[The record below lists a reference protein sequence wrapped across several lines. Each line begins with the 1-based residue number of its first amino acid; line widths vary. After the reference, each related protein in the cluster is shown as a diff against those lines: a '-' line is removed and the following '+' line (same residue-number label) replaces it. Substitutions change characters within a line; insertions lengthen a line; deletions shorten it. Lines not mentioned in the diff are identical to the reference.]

1 VIGPREGS
9 RWAHYEIRH
18 EIARGNMGVVFRAL
32 DTKTGRDVALKLLV
46 AGHADPDAAERFR
59 REAKS
64 LARLDHPNVVGVHS
78 YGVQESLPFMAM
90 DFVAGTTLHELL
102 ERGALTTSRAVAL
115 LADVA
120 RGLDHAHA
128 HGVLHRDVK
137 PANILIGSDGR
148 ARLTDFGLAKLSDAS
163 LSLTHEGD
171 IIGTPVFMSP
181 EQITGDV
188 RATGPGLDVWALGVI
203 LYVVLTR
210 GLPFRGRTVE
220 EVSDA
225 VVRLE
230 PPPPSEVEPSV
241 PPDLER
247 ICLCALKKDHRQR
260 YRSANELARD
270 LDAFLRGGQVL
281 AGTVTPGVRARRAA
295 RFLRLHGAAVG
306 ALSAGLLLIG
316 VAIGA
321 KAFLDDREAGVV
333 QGKQDQAADDVAAEI
348 EGGLAAAEQSLQA
361 YELAKARDAA
371 EKAAKAL
378 ERAQTLGASGERGKR
393 LSDLIRAH
401 ELLSAKL
408 SVAGS
413 NEVDEP
419 ALARLVT
426 GYHSGDLEAGR
437 WALDHALRLGS
448 AAAWADDLPEPSAIP
463 EEDEARAAQL
473 LALRVTYDR
482 VKGRAR
488 TWAPLLT
495 RSSKTALG
503 RAARLHEARWLTTRQ
518 RLEEARQVLWAA
530 DQSGQR
536 APLLHAR
543 LLRAVQRDDPQTF
556 SLEGSSGWEALHAR
570 LVEQARSG
578 PAVLVD
584 LATAELALLRG
595 ELRRARAVLAPW
607 LGERLCA
614 GVRSEAQA
622 LDVTALALQDD
633 LRGREEARKL
643 IRAPGVHPRAR
654 ARLAWLEPDALGEAN
669 RSEESHLAGL
679 ADRVDRALAHLVLS
693 SLGRALGSPAL
704 SSQGALIKVDDLPTA
719 LLSLGPGDVR
729 AQHLGLRARVA
740 LIHLSKG
747 RVKRARELLNEGL
760 GNEALTHPELS
771 LARRLLEEAPL
782 ELPVAPWWTPP
793 PGIVPGRRWAA
804 RYSAFQ
810 ETPLEADRAYSR
822 ANAALHLA
830 IRHAPTDPYVRLA
843 RARLRLL
850 RAARM
855 ASEEERRIARE
866 GALRDA
872 SLAVAIAPDSTSAW
886 EALLFAAWAV
896 DEATLPQILARAQ
909 GDWREALHP
918 AERLAISLLG
928 GEAPPKVT
936 PWFGALA
943 EARRHDLRR
952 AAGDPKPGAAFVQAS
967 ARDLREALARAGQG
981 ESRAPLE
988 GELLLRDPIWL
999 GEHLSGACPAP
1010 AGCALEDSG
1019 ATAWARAQDVQ
1030 SGPLAAPARALLL
1043 VDTIRR
1049 AGQAGRGRAWLE
1061 ALWRDRGGPGC
1072 LRLEVAWILWTRP
1085 AGQRVLLAD
1094 LEPLP
1099 GKNDPLK
1106 NDPLAHLL
1114 AALIAKAGKPR
1125 DALAAKLW
1133 DAPPVKRWR

>member
-1 VIGPREGS
+1 MIGPREGS

-46 AGHADPDAAERFR
+46 AGHSDPDAAERFR

-210 GLPFRGRTVE
+210 GLPFRGKTVE

-225 VVRLE
+225 VVRLD
-230 PPPPSEVEPSV
+230 PPAPSELEPSV

-270 LDAFLRGGQVL
+270 LDAYLRGGQVL
-281 AGTVTPGVRARRAA
+281 AGTVTPAVRARRAA
-295 RFLRLHGAAVG
+295 RFLRLHAGAVIALSAGVLLIGAAVG
-306 ALSAGLLLIG
+306 VKGLMD
-316 VAIGA
+316 A
-321 KAFLDDREAGVV
+321 REAGVV
-333 QGKQDQAADDVAAEI
+333 QGKQDQAADGVAQEIEAQLRAAE
-348 EGGLAAAEQSLQA
+348 ESLAG
-361 YELAKARDAA
+361 YELAQAQEAANKAG
-371 EKAAKAL
+371 KAL
-378 ERAQTLGASGERGKR
+378 ARAQTLGASGEREKR
-393 LSDLIRAH
+393 LSSLLQAH
-401 ELLSAKL
+401 ELLNAKL
-408 SVAGS
+408 RVAGS

-419 ALARLVT
+419 ALARVVA
-426 GYHSGDLEAGR
+426 GYRGGDLEAGR

-448 AAAWADDLPEPSAIP
+448 AVGWADDLPEPTAIP
-463 EEDEARAAQL
+463 EEEAARAAQL
-473 LALRVTYDR
+473 LSLRVTYDR
-482 VKGRAR
+482 VKGRSR
-488 TWAPLLT
+488 TWSPLLA
-495 RSSKTALG
+495 RSSKTPLG
-503 RAARLHEARWLTTRQ
+503 RAARLHEARWLITRQ

-530 DQSGQR
+530 DQSGER

-556 SLEGSSGWEALHAR
+556 SLEGSGGWEALHAQ
-570 LVEQARSG
+570 LVERARSG
-578 PAVLVD
+578 AAVRVD

-614 GVRSEAQA
+614 GVRSEVQA
-622 LDVTALALQDD
+622 LDVTALALQDEA
-633 LRGREEARKL
+633 RGRDEAKEL

-654 ARLAWLEPDALGEAN
+654 ARLAWLDPDALGEAS

-679 ADRVDRALAHLVLS
+679 ADRVDRALAHLVLR

-719 LLSLGPGDVR
+719 LQSLGPGDVR

-747 RVKRARELLNEGL
+747 RVKRARELLHQGL
-760 GNEALTHPELS
+760 GNEVLTHPELS

-804 RYSAFQ
+804 RFCALE
-810 ETPLEADRAYSR
+810 ETPLDADRAYAR
-822 ANAALHLA
+822 ANASLHLA
-830 IRHAPTDPYVRLA
+830 IRHAPTDPSVRLA
-843 RARLRLL
+843 RARLRLD
-850 RAARM
+850 RAARVT
-855 ASEEERRIARE
+855 SESDRRFARE

-872 SLAVAIAPDSTSAW
+872 SLAVAIAPDSTAAW

-918 AERLAISLLG
+918 GERLAISLLQ
-928 GEAPPKVT
+928 GEPPPRTT
-936 PWFGALA
+936 PWYGALA
-943 EARRHDLRR
+943 EARRHDLKQ
-952 AAGDPKPGAAFVQAS
+952 AAGDPKPGAALVRVSPA
-967 ARDLREALARAGQG
+967 DLREALAGAGAGEGRA
-981 ESRAPLE
+981 ALE
-988 GELLLRDPIWL
+988 GELLLRDPVWL
-999 GEHLSGACPAP
+999 AEHLSGGCPA
-1010 AGCALEDSG
+1010 AAKCALEDG
-1019 ATAWARAQDVQ
+1019 QATAWAQAQDVQ
-1030 SGPLAAPARALLL
+1030 SGPLSAPARALLL
-1043 VDTIRR
+1043 VQRIRST
-1049 AGQAGRGRAWLE
+1049 GQAGRGQRWLE

-1099 GKNDPLK
+1099 GKD
-1106 NDPLAHLL
+1106 DPLAHLL
-1114 AALIAKAGKPR
+1114 AGLIAKSGKPR
-1125 DALAAKLW
+1125 QALTAKLW
-1133 DAPPVKRWR
+1133 EAPPVKRWR

>member
-1 VIGPREGS
+1 MIGPREGS

-32 DTKTGRDVALKLLV
+32 DTKSGRDVALKLLV
-46 AGHADPDAAERFR
+46 AGHTDPDAAERFR

-210 GLPFRGRTVE
+210 GLPFRGRTVD

-225 VVRLE
+225 VVRLD
-230 PPPPSEVEPSV
+230 PTPPSELEPSV

-247 ICLCALKKDHRQR
+247 ICLCALQKDHRQR

-281 AGTVTPGVRARRAA
+281 AGTVTLGVRARRAA
-295 RFLRLHGAAVG
+295 RFVRLHASAVI
-306 ALSAGLLLIG
+306 ALSAGLLLLG
-316 VAIGA
+316 GALGA
-321 KAFLDDREAGVV
+321 KAFLDAREAGVV
-333 QGKQDQAADDVAAEI
+333 RGKQDQAADDVAGEI
-348 EGGLAAAEQSLQA
+348 EASLTAAQTALGNF
-361 YELAKARDAA
+361 ELVQARDAA
-371 EKAAKAL
+371 QRAEKALA
-378 ERAQTLGASGERGKR
+378 RARSLGASGERQQR
-393 LSDLIRAH
+393 LATLGLEH
-401 ELLSAKL
+401 ELLLAKL
-408 SVAGS
+408 AVAGS
-413 NEVDEP
+413 SEVDEP
-419 ALARLVT
+419 ALARLVA
-426 GYHSGDLEAGR
+426 GYQSGDLDAGR
-437 WALDHALRLGS
+437 WALDHTLRLGS
-448 AAAWADDLPEPSAIP
+448 SAAWAKDLPEPSAIS
-463 EEDEARAAQL
+463 EDDPARAAL
-473 LALRVTYDR
+473 LLSLRVDYDGL
-482 VKGRAR
+482 KGRPR

-495 RSSKTALG
+495 RSSKTPLG
-503 RAARLHEARWLTTRQ
+503 RAARLHEARWLIARQ

-530 DQSGQR
+530 DQRGQA

-556 SLEGSSGWEALHAR
+556 SLEGDSGWEALHDR
-570 LVEQARSG
+570 LVDQARSG
-578 PAVLVD
+578 PGVRVD

-614 GVRSEAQA
+614 GAASEVRA
-622 LDVTALALQDD
+622 LDVTALALQDE
-633 LRGREEARKL
+633 LRGREEAREL
-643 IRAPGVHPRAR
+643 IRAPGLHPRAR
-654 ARLAWLEPDALGEAN
+654 ARLAWLDPDALGETS
-669 RSEESHLAGL
+669 RTEESHLAGL
-679 ADRVDRALAHLVLS
+679 ADRVDRALANLALS
-693 SLGRALGSPAL
+693 SLGRALESPAL
-704 SSQGALIKVDDLPTA
+704 SSQGALIKVDDLPGA
-719 LLSLGPGDVR
+719 LQSLGPGDVR

-740 LIHLSKG
+740 LIHLSQG
-747 RVKRARELLNEGL
+747 RVLRARELLHEGL
-760 GNEALTHPELS
+760 GNEVLTHPELS
-771 LARRLLEEAPL
+771 LARRLLEQAPL

-793 PGIVPGRRWAA
+793 PGLVPGRRWVA
-804 RYSAFQ
+804 RYEALR
-810 ETPLEADRAYSR
+810 ETSHEADRAYAR

-830 IRHAPTDPYVRLA
+830 IRHAPTDPRVRLA
-843 RARLRLL
+843 RARLRML
-850 RAARM
+850 RAARV
-855 ASEEERRIARE
+855 ASEEDRRFARE

-872 SLAVAIAPDSTSAW
+872 SLAVAIAPDLSSAW
-886 EALLFAAWAV
+886 QALLFAAWSV
-896 DEATLPQILARAQ
+896 DEATLQQILSEAQ
-909 GDWREALHP
+909 GDWRETFHP
-918 AERLAISLLG
+918 ADRLALSLLA
-928 GEAPPKVT
+928 GEAPPEVT
-936 PWFGALA
+936 PWFGTLA
-943 EARRHDLRR
+943 EARRHDLKR
-952 AAGDPKPGAAFVQAS
+952 AAGDPKQGAAFVQVS
-967 ARDLREALARAGQG
+967 AADLREALAGAGQS
-981 ESRAPLE
+981 EARAPLE
-988 GELLLRDPIWL
+988 GELLLRDPAWL
-999 GEHLSGACPAP
+999 AEHLSGSCPAA
-1010 AGCALEDSG
+1010 AGCALQDPE
-1019 ATAWARAQDVQ
+1019 TVAWAQAQDVQ

-1043 VDTIRR
+1043 VDTVRR
-1049 AGQAGRGRAWLE
+1049 VGQAGRGQSWLE

-1099 GKNDPLK
+1099 GKG
-1106 NDPLAHLL
+1106 DPLANLL
-1114 AALIAKAGKPR
+1114 GALIAKAGEPR
-1125 DALAAKLW
+1125 GTLAAKLW
-1133 DAPPVKRWR
+1133 ELQAVKRWR

>member
-1 VIGPREGS
+1 MIGPREGS

-46 AGHADPDAAERFR
+46 AGHTDPDAAERFR

-225 VVRLE
+225 VVRLD
-230 PPPPSEVEPSV
+230 PQPPSEVEPSV

-247 ICLCALKKDHRQR
+247 ICLCALQKDHRQR

-281 AGTVTPGVRARRAA
+281 AGTVTAGVRARRIA
-295 RFLRLHGAAVG
+295 RFLRLHAVAVI
-306 ALSAGLLLIG
+306 ALSAGLFLVG
-316 VAIGA
+316 CAIGA
-321 KAFLDDREAGVV
+321 KAFLDAREAGVV
-333 QGKQDQAADDVAAEI
+333 QGKQDEAADDVADEI
-348 EGGLAAAEQSLQA
+348 EAELEGARAALGVHEITR
-361 YELAKARDAA
+361 ARDAA
-371 EKAAKAL
+371 QKAEKGLA
-378 ERAQTLGASGERGKR
+378 RAQTLGASGEREAR
-393 LSDLIRAH
+393 LTTLVQAH
-401 ELLSAKL
+401 ELLVAKL
-408 SVAGS
+408 QVAASEDVDEAALSRVVAGYR
-413 NEVDEP
+413 
-419 ALARLVT
+419 A
-426 GYHSGDLEAGR
+426 GDLEAGR
-437 WALDHALRLGS
+437 LALDHALRLGS
-448 AAAWADDLPEPSAIP
+448 GVGWAADLPDPSAISEDD
-463 EEDEARAAQL
+463 EERATRL
-473 LALRVTYDR
+473 LRLRVTYDQIQ
-482 VKGRAR
+482 GRPR
-488 TWAPLLT
+488 TWRPLLA
-495 RSSKTALG
+495 RPSKTPLG
-503 RAARLHEARWLTTRQ
+503 REARLLDARWLITRQ

-530 DQSGQR
+530 DQVGQR

-556 SLEGSSGWEALHAR
+556 SLEGDSGWEALHSR
-570 LVEQARSG
+570 LVEQARGG
-578 PAVLVD
+578 PSVRVD

-607 LGERLCA
+607 LGGRLSA
-614 GVRSEAQA
+614 GTQSEVRA

-633 LRGREEARKL
+633 VRGREEARKL
-643 IRAPGVHPRAR
+643 IRTPGVHPKAR
-654 ARLAWLEPDALGEAN
+654 ARLAWLEPDALGDAS

-679 ADRVDRALAHLVLS
+679 ADRVDRALAHLVLG

-704 SSQGALIKVDDLPTA
+704 SSQGALIKVDDLPSA

-747 RVKRARELLNEGL
+747 RVKIARELLEEGL
-760 GNEALTHPELS
+760 GNEVLTHPELS

-793 PGIVPGRRWAA
+793 PGLVPGRRWAA
-804 RYSAFQ
+804 RYAALH
-810 ETPLEADRAYSR
+810 ETPREADRAYAR

-830 IRHAPTDPYVRLA
+830 IRHAPTDPQVRLA

-850 RAARM
+850 RAAR
-855 ASEEERRIARE
+855 ATSDDDRRFARE

-872 SLAVAIAPDSTSAW
+872 SLAVAIAPDLSSAW
-886 EALLFAAWAV
+886 QALLFAAWAV
-896 DEATLPQILARAQ
+896 DEATLPEILSKAQ
-909 GDWREALHP
+909 GDWRETLHP
-918 AERLAISLLG
+918 AERLAISLLQ
-928 GEAPPKVT
+928 GEAPPKIT
-936 PWFGALA
+936 PWFGTLA
-943 EARRHDLRR
+943 EARRHSLRR
-952 AAGDPKPGAAFVQAS
+952 AAGDPKPGTAFVHVS
-967 ARDLREALARAGQG
+967 AADLREALASAGAGEARA
-981 ESRAPLE
+981 ALE
-988 GELLLRDPIWL
+988 GELLLRDPAWL
-999 GEHLSGACPAP
+999 AEHLTGACPAP
-1010 AGCALEDSG
+1010 EGCSLEDTA
-1019 ATAWARAQDVQ
+1019 ATTWAQAQDVQ
-1030 SGPLAAPARALLL
+1030 KGPLAAPARALLL
-1043 VDTIRR
+1043 VNTIRR
-1049 AGQAGRGRAWLE
+1049 VGQAGRGQAWLE
-1061 ALWRDRGGPGC
+1061 GLWRDRGGPGC

-1099 GKNDPLK
+1099 GKNDPLA
-1106 NDPLAHLL
+1106 NLL
-1114 AALIAKAGKPR
+1114 AALIAKSGKPR

-1133 DAPPVKRWR
+1133 EAPPVRRWR